1 MQLSREIDNFENFY
15 HSEVVPLLRT
25 GHSNLTVSSYFDE
38 LGVLLSYHSTY
49 FVENPGLPPRH
60 YLPGFHTLDSDC
72 PCSII
77 HAAADLSS
85 ELAEH
90 VAAVADA
97 ASTQSVKPAGRGGR
111 LHRLGNLCPQNAHE
125 TEWSDCACN
134 DGFAFDGKYCVQD
147 AISHHA
153 EALAEI
159 LQRNSTGALI
169 KCSVQTLRQLYEPLP
184 FAIRYAGA
192 VAFAVGGLSIASFM
206 LAFRRKAKRLQALV
220 EEHFDPAKGWPKDPT
235 VLHEEDV
242 RLLTGGKRSWQLDY
256 VYLEKLPS
264 FIGLYCGNCV
274 CAFGVH
280 FVVWMVVLY
289 FITCTWTPSGTIR
302 STFVLLMPVLLET
315 VLKKVIW
322 GKIVDRKHGV
332 RHPRLYAYVDVLL
345 SLTSTVTGPIKT
357 FLRVAGAIVCLFVHL
372 FRSDVTMMLDRSF
385 LPLDPHF
392 TACTGLLT
400 GLRVQYEF
408 NKIRRHKPPSVT
420 TDTDMNE
427 NSNAGV
433 TAAGDFPMEDM
444 ASSRTPAKEL
454 SRAAHETDATF
465 SAT

>member
-1 MQLSREIDNFENFY
+1 MQLSREIDDFENLY
-15 HSEVVPLLRT
+15 HTEVVPLLRS
-25 GHSNLTVSSYFDE
+25 GISNRTVSSYFDE
-38 LGVLLSYHSTY
+38 LGVSLSYHSTY
-49 FVENPGLPPRH
+49 FVENPELPPRH
-60 YLPGFHTLDSDC
+60 DLPGFHTLDADC
-72 PCSII
+72 PCSLI
-77 HAAADLSS
+77 HAIADLSS
-85 ELAEH
+85 ELKEH
-90 VAAVADA
+90 VTALADVASA
-97 ASTQSVKPAGRGGR
+97 QSVKRASRGDR
-111 LHRLGNLCPQNAHE
+111 PHRLGNRCPQNAHE
-125 TEWSDCACN
+125 NLGFECACD
-134 DGFAFDGKYCVQD
+134 DGFVFDGQYCVED

-153 EALAEI
+153 EELAEV
-159 LQRNSTGALI
+159 LERNSTGALI
-169 KCSVQTLRQLYEPLP
+169 KCSVQTLRQFYEPLP

-206 LAFRRKAKRLQALV
+206 LAFRRKAKRLKALV
-220 EEHFDPAKGWPKDPT
+220 EEHFDPTKGWPKDPT

-280 FVVWMVVLY
+280 FVIWTVVLY
-289 FITCTWTPSGTIR
+289 FITCTWIPSGTIR
-302 STFVLLMPVLLET
+302 STFVLLVPVLLET
-315 VLKKVIW
+315 VLKKTVW

-357 FLRVAGAIVCLFVHL
+357 FLRVASAIVCLFVHL

-408 NKIRRHKPPSVT
+408 NKIRRHRPPSVA
-420 TDTDMNE
+420 TDTDTNE
-427 NSNAGV
+427 SSHASDTVG
-433 TAAGDFPMEDM
+433 GDFPLEDI
-444 ASSRTPAKEL
+444 
-454 SRAAHETDATF
+454 AT
-465 SAT
+465 